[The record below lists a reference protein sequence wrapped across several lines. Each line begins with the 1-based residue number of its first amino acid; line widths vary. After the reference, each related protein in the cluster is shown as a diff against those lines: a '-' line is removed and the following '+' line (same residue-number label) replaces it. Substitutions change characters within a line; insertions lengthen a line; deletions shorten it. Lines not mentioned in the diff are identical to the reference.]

1 MIDTYYIGGSPC
13 AGKSTIAEILS
24 RKYNL
29 YYFKVDDYLD
39 KYIRLGAINSIR
51 QSESRKTIL
60 I

>member
-13 AGKSTIAEILS
+13 AGKSTVAEILS

-29 YYFKVDDYLD
+29 YYYKVDDYLD

-51 QSESRKTIL
+51 QSESRKTIS